1 MPRAGS
7 FVVEALFVAAV
18 LALGAGLVIGP
29 PAAPAPGQEEESRWR
44 ERSVGRARLLPLPA
58 TACAGLPAAV
68 AWSAPM
74 GTEGGAFCY
83 NAQAFGEDNPR
94 RGGRHLGDDLNGIG
108 QENTDRGDPVF
119 AAADGL
125 VAYAGF
131 ASPGW
136 GGVVIVLHRLPGGGV
151 AQTFYGHLEPGSL
164 AVRAGARVGRGQE
177 LGHIGLPEAVDFAHL
192 HLEVRE
198 GACVDPGPGYA
209 SEPARTDGR
218 TSPAAFLAP
227 RLAPAGLPPPPI
239 PARPGPPV
247 ETLENKGLPGNH
259 GNAGHTTVAAFL
271 PWRGSRAVAPWPL
284 AAVHSAMVRA
294 PLQPDSTVR
303 GRPPPTR
310 IFCAFPKKLI
320 VSPIRPALN
329 VAMSGIRACLAAG
342 SAHPSRSH
350 SS

>member
-7 FVVEALFVAAV
+7 FVVEGCFVAAV
-18 LALGAGLVIGP
+18 LALGAGLVFGP
-29 PAAPAPGQEEESRWR
+29 PPSPAAGQEEGCRWL
-44 ERSVGRARLLPLPA
+44 ERSMVRARLLPMPA
-58 TACAGLPAAV
+58 TACAALPAAV

-94 RGGRHLGDDLNGIG
+94 RGGLHLGDDLNGIG

-136 GGVVIVLHRLPGGGV
+136 GGVVIVLHRLVDGGV
-151 AQTFYGHLEPGSL
+151 VQTFYGHLDAGSL
-164 AVRAGARVGRGQE
+164 AVRAGTRVRRGQE
-177 LGHIGLPEAVDFAHL
+177 LGRIGLPEAVDFAHL

-198 GACVDPGPGYA
+198 GAWVDPGPGYA
-209 SEPARTDGR
+209 AQPGQTAGR

-227 RLAPAGLPPPPI
+227 RLAPAGLPAPAI
-239 PARPGPPV
+239 PALPGRAV
-247 ETLENKGLPGNH
+247 DTAESKGLPGNH

-284 AAVHSAMVRA
+284 AAVHSAIPPVPA
-294 PLQPDSTVR
+294 QPDSTPR
-303 GRPPPTR
+303 GEAVP
-310 IFCAFPKKLI
+310 
-320 VSPIRPALN
+320 
-329 VAMSGIRACLAAG
+329 
-342 SAHPSRSH
+342 HPYFLRFS
-350 SS
+350 

>member
-1 MPRAGS
+1 MPRVRTFLVDGFFLAG
-7 FVVEALFVAAV
+7 L
-18 LALGAGLVIGP
+18 LALGAGLATGP
-29 PAAPAPGQEEESRWR
+29 PASPAPGQGEECRWR
-44 ERSVGRARLLPLPA
+44 ERSVARGQLLPLPA
-58 TACAGLPAAV
+58 TVCAALPAAV

-151 AQTFYGHLEPGSL
+151 AQTFYGHLDPGSL
-164 AVRAGARVGRGQE
+164 AVPAGVRVRRGQE
-177 LGHIGLPEAVDFAHL
+177 LGRIGLPEAVDFAHL

-198 GACVDPGPGYA
+198 GAVVEPGPGYA
-209 SEPARTDGR
+209 SEPGRTHGR

-227 RLAPAGLPPPPI
+227 RLAPAGLPAPPI
-239 PARPGPPV
+239 PPRPGPPV

-284 AAVHSAMVRA
+284 AAIHAAMVRG
-294 PLQPDSTVR
+294 PVQPDSTPR
-303 GRPPPTR
+303 GRPPP
-310 IFCAFPKKLI
+310 
-320 VSPIRPALN
+320 
-329 VAMSGIRACLAAG
+329 
-342 SAHPSRSH
+342 HPDFLRFS
-350 SS
+350 